1 MLNAIKG
8 ACIDA
13 ETCDVFLPSVNHLGQ
28 GGAVFLAYL
37 RRLHLQTYFLESPMM
52 CSIRVHSITQID
64 DPWEG
69 KLGYSLESMSIQQIR
84 VQVVET
90 IVYN

>member
-1 MLNAIKG
+1 M
-8 ACIDA
+8 
-13 ETCDVFLPSVNHLGQ
+13 NHLGH
-28 GGAVFLAYL
+28 GRAVFLAYL
-37 RRLHLQTYFLESPMM
+37 RPLHLPTYFLESPMI
-52 CSIRVHSITQID
+52 CSIRVHSIAQID

-84 VQVVET
+84 VQVVGA